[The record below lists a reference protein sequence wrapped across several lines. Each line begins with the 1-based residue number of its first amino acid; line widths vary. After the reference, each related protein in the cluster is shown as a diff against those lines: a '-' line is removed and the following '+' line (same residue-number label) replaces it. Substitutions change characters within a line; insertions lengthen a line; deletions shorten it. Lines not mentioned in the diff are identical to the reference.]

1 MSFIIAFCF
10 LIGILVGGALL
21 SFVELGRNAW
31 NFLHNAEKKPPERN
45 QFLVQEKKP
54 CSYTVNILSFPTST
68 VVYKHVLYL
77 ARTVT
82 NLDMSSAHIRSA

>member
-10 LIGILVGGALL
+10 LIGILVGGALP

-54 CSYTVNILSFPTST
+54 SSYTVNILSFPTSA
-68 VVYKHVLYL
+68 VLYKHGLYL

-82 NLDMSSAHIRSA
+82 NLDRASAYRHT